1 MTTQRNSTPSLSD
14 DSPVLPAPDQTASA
28 ESRAQEVAALQQE
41 LEALRA
47 AHEQEL
53 ARLRAEMAAEVG
65 SLRAAVTATDAPSIA
80 PSDAL
85 PDVSPDAAHADTTT
99 TRRNLLKW
107 GGIGAAAALAAAG
120 GASLTSPTAHAADG
134 ASLVL
139 GSATNA
145 AEHITT
151 LTYDGSETGP
161 TVLQV
166 STTAN
171 DSAAVV
177 ANAGNSVSNS
187 AYGIYGTAGNGLSA
201 YGVYAQA
208 GTDGVGALGAAT
220 SASSIGVWGNSDSGY
235 GVVGSSDTGIDM
247 AALGAGR
254 LFQQTT
260 AFTGAPTSGSYAVGE
275 QIRDQIG
282 DLYLCVTSGSPGTWK
297 KVSSLSSAYKGGAI
311 GFLSTPIRV
320 YDSRKT
326 GGALIGNATRDVH
339 VTTVSIGGVQVP
351 AGATGCVGN
360 LTVTGPT
367 ASGYV
372 VIYPQGSSTPSTSTV
387 NFLSGQTVAN
397 AFAVGLSASGY
408 VTVHSFTS
416 GQCHFIVD
424 ITGFVS

>member
-1 MTTQRNSTPSLSD
+1 MTTQRNSAPSLSD
-14 DSPVLPAPDQTASA
+14 DSPVLPASDQTASA
-28 ESRAQEVAALQQE
+28 ESHAQEVAALQQE
-41 LEALRA
+41 LETLRA

-65 SLRAAVTATDAPSIA
+65 SLRAAVTATVEPSIA
-80 PSDAL
+80 SSDTL
-85 PDVSPDAAHADTTT
+85 SEAAHADTTT
-99 TRRNLLKW
+99 TRRNLLRW
-107 GGIGAAAALAAAG
+107 GGIGAAAAIAAAG
-120 GASLTSPTAHAADG
+120 GASLASPTARAADG
-134 ASLVL
+134 ANLVL
-139 GSATNA
+139 GNSGNT

-151 LTYDGSETGP
+151 LTYDGLETGP

-171 DSAAVV
+171 DSTAIHAS
-177 ANAGNSVSNS
+177 AGNGVSTS
-187 AYGIYGTAGNGLSA
+187 GAFGIYGTAGSGISA
-201 YGVYAQA
+201 FGIFGQGGTDANGVY
-208 GTDGVGALGAAT
+208 GTATGANSYA
-220 SASSIGVWGNSDSGY
+220 VWGSSDSGI
-235 GVVGSSDTGIDM
+235 GVVGSSGTGIDL
-247 AALGAGR
+247 AALGGGR

-260 AFTGAPTSGSYAVGE
+260 SSTGAPTTGAYEIGE
-275 QIRDQIG
+275 QIRDQLG
-282 DLYLCVTSGSPGTWK
+282 NLYICVASGSPGTWK
-297 KVSSLSSAYKGGAI
+297 KVSSLSTSYKGGAI

-339 VTTVSIGGVQVP
+339 VTGVSIGGVQVP
-351 AGATGCVGN
+351 VGATGCVGN

-372 VIYPQGSSTPSTSTV
+372 VIYPQGSSTPTTSTV

-397 AFAVGLSASGY
+397 AFAVGLSASGF